1 MKNRTKSDQHTQ
13 AHIEDLCLVRSRFEF
28 SAGRGLFGQNNHS
41 KDKKK
46 KKQKNNTNFGD
57 STKPFSSKPESGTPD
72 PKRSDDDLVDAVRL
86 NLPAIL
92 DHEMFPKRC

>member
-1 MKNRTKSDQHTQ
+1 MRG
-13 AHIEDLCLVRSRFEF
+13 AACL
-28 SAGRGLFGQNNHS
+28 
-41 KDKKK
+41 DKTTIQKTRK